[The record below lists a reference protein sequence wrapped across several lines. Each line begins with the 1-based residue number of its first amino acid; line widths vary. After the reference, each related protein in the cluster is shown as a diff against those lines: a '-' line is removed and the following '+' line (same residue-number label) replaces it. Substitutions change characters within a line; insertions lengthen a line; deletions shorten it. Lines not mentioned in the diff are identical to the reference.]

1 VSSVGAGAE
10 ESDTPD
16 VSSSRRPRSGV
27 HLLRSAYLRLPFR
40 WQERA
45 APLVRAARRVRAGR
59 VSLAQ
64 LAFIG
69 GISVLAVVLFVTALV
84 LSLTGASGGITAL
97 TWVATLACALVA
109 GHRWG
114 WLTRPS
120 SVETGPRVVR
130 RAPTATEVKDQSQ
143 RFAEA
148 ARVIHA
154 AAESVPEITPDRI
167 LPPPAGTPWVAIVV
181 PAYNEK
187 RFLADCLRSIQ
198 QQSFGDWECVIV
210 DDAST
215 DTTADIA
222 LRYVE
227 RDDRFSLV
235 QHTFNQ
241 GLAAA
246 RNTGLAHVRAPLVTF
261 LDGDDLMTS
270 QSLADRVE
278 AFQRHLTNDLAG
290 VFCGV
295 MNAPEEVTLEELE
308 PSYEMRQRDQQMVD
322 IATSEGVCPFAVHQP
337 LIRTDLVRHLGAFD
351 ESFHHGAEDYDF
363 WIRVLRAGYHF
374 QPSETL
380 SVIYRQRRGSMVREK
395 ITQHYEACRRILDK
409 LDQPWDD
416 APPRTLHAPL
426 PVTEPL
432 GVFQRRLVLAERA
445 IRWTGL
451 AVATGNPDAALA
463 LLRQMD
469 PHVPAFAMRH
479 FDIEST
485 IRKGVKRAWGAAD
498 DAFIAGYLPQIH
510 SLGQDVRRYLSF
522 RGQAQTAAAPP
533 VVEAVGTGEGV
544 LLCPASLPQA
554 LTMADLA
561 ASSPALK
568 GAVFLTLDE
577 IAGDQ
582 GAHSFLEERGLAP
595 LRLRQAVN
603 TELTAHTLVV
613 ADPCTVF
620 TQTLAERAQ
629 AKGMRVLRLA
639 DTGPESLVEESASS
653 VRALP
658 SVPAAEVSSLTVSP
672 DQPRIP
678 LSSLAGLVRAS
689 LSQKQVAGLSKEERR
704 ELPFDADKMRAF
716 KDAYKGERCVII
728 GNGPSLNK
736 LDLSLM
742 KDTPTFAVNGIF
754 YAAESMGFDPTFYVV
769 EDTAVMADNTE
780 QIRAYRAHH
789 KLFPAEYRTYIGESD
804 EVTYFRMNRGFYSEA
819 SPHYSVPRFSTDA
832 AKRVYCGQSVTIIN
846 LQLAYHF
853 GFTEVA
859 LIGMDFSYNIPD
871 SVIKEGMV
879 FTSTEAD
886 ENHFHPDYFG
896 PGKKWKDPK
905 LDRVLINYEQAK
917 LFYEADGRRI
927 VNATAGGNLHVFDR
941 VDYDRWLA

>member
-1 VSSVGAGAE
+1 M
-10 ESDTPD
+10 P
-16 VSSSRRPRSGV
+16 
-27 HLLRSAYLRLPFR
+27 YR

-45 APLVRAARRVRAGR
+45 AGLVRAGR
-59 VSLAQ
+59 RIKAGRVSRRKLAA
-64 LAFIG
+64 LGASTG
-69 GISVLAVVLFVTALV
+69 LSGVLLIVGLV
-84 LSLTGASGGITAL
+84 LLLTGANRAL
-97 TWVATLACALVA
+97 TAAVWLATVALSLVA
-109 GHRWG
+109 AHLWE
-114 WLTRPS
+114 WIARPS
-120 SVETGPRVVR
+120 SLDKGSSWVLH
-130 RAPTATEVKDQSQ
+130 RAPSAEEVKDHSQ

-154 AAESVPEITPDRI
+154 AAESVPELGLDRI
-167 LPPPAGTPWVAIVV
+167 LPPAAGTPWVAIVV
-181 PAYNEK
+181 PAFNES

-198 QQSFGDWECVIV
+198 QQTFGDWECVIV

-222 LRYVE
+222 LRFVE

-235 QHTFNQ
+235 QHAFNQ

-261 LDGDDLMTS
+261 IDGDDLMTS
-270 QSLADRVE
+270 RSLADRVE
-278 AFQRHLTNDLAG
+278 AFQRHAANDLAG

-295 MNAPEEVTLEELE
+295 MTAPEEVTLDGLE
-308 PSYEMRQRDQQMVD
+308 AAYEMSPSHRQMVD

-337 LIRTDLVRHLGAFD
+337 LTRTDLVRHIGAFD
-351 ESFHHGAEDYDF
+351 ETFRHGAEDYDF
-363 WIRVLRAGYHF
+363 WVRVLRAGYHF
-374 QPSETL
+374 QPSDAMT
-380 SVIYRQRRGSMVREK
+380 VVYRQRRGSMVREK
-395 ITQHYEACRRILDK
+395 ITEHYEACQRILDK
-409 LDQPWDD
+409 LDQPWTD
-416 APPRTLHAPL
+416 APPRAAHGPL

-432 GVFQRRLVLAERA
+432 GVFQRRLILAERA

-451 AVATGNPDAALA
+451 AVATGNPEAALA
-463 LLRQMD
+463 LLRQMQ

-479 FDIEST
+479 FDIERT

-498 DAFIAGYLPQIH
+498 DSFISGYLPQIA
-510 SLGQDVRRYLSF
+510 SLAQDVTRFLAF
-522 RGQAQTAAAPP
+522 QGQSTNIVAPVSALTETLP
-533 VVEAVGTGEGV
+533 GEGV

-554 LTMADLA
+554 TAMADLVQR
-561 ASSPALK
+561 SPGLR
-568 GAVFLTLDE
+568 GARFVTLDD

-582 GAHSFLEERGLAP
+582 GAHQHLVARGLAP
-595 LRLRQAVN
+595 LRLRAAVN
-603 TELTAHTLVV
+603 TDDTATTLVV
-613 ADPCTVF
+613 ADPATVF
-620 TQTLAERAQ
+620 TVSLAERAA
-629 AKGMRVLRLA
+629 AKGMRVLRL
-639 DTGPESLVEESASS
+639 THEGPDSLVEESASS
-653 VRALP
+653 VRGW
-658 SVPAAEVSSLTVSP
+658 PAITPAELAELRPDP
-672 DQPRIP
+672 DQPHIP
-678 LSSLAGLVRAS
+678 VGNLAGLVRAT
-689 LSQKQVAGLSKEERR
+689 LSQKQVMALSKEERR

-716 KDAYKGERCVII
+716 KDAFKGERCVII

-736 LDLSLM
+736 LDLSAM
-742 KDTPTFAVNGIF
+742 RDTPTFAVNGIF

-780 QIRAYRAHH
+780 QIRAYRAKH
-789 KLFPAEYRTYIGESD
+789 KLFPAEYRQYVGESE

-853 GFTEVA
+853 GFSEVA
-859 LIGMDFSYNIPD
+859 LIGMDFSYNIPS

-941 VDYDRWLA
+941 VDYDRWLG

>member
-1 VSSVGAGAE
+1 VSKARLALIGAA
-10 ESDTPD
+10 
-16 VSSSRRPRSGV
+16 
-27 HLLRSAYLRLPFR
+27 
-40 WQERA
+40 
-45 APLVRAARRVRAGR
+45 
-59 VSLAQ
+59 SL
-64 LAFIG
+64 
-69 GISVLAVVLFVTALV
+69 LAVVLVVTALV
-84 LSLTGASGGITAL
+84 LALTGASGGATAL
-97 TWVATLACALVA
+97 TWVLALGVSLFA
-109 GHRWG
+109 GHQWG

-120 SVETGPRVVR
+120 SYDSGPRLIAR
-130 RAPTATEVKDQSQ
+130 PPTATEVKDQSQ

-154 AAESVPEITPDRI
+154 AAESVPEIGLDRI
-167 LPPPAGTPWVAIVV
+167 LPPAAGTPWVAIVV
-181 PAYNEK
+181 PAFNEK

-222 LRYVE
+222 LKFVE

-246 RNTGLAHVRAPLVTF
+246 RNTGLSHVRAPLVTF

-278 AFQRHLTNDLAG
+278 AFQRYVSNDLAG
-290 VFCGV
+290 VFCGA
-295 MNAPEEVTLEELE
+295 MNAPEEITLEELE
-308 PSYEMRQRDQQMVD
+308 PSYEMRASHQHMVD

-337 LIRTDLVRHLGAFD
+337 LVRTDLVRHLGAFD
-351 ESFHHGAEDYDF
+351 ETFRHGAEDYDF

-395 ITQHYEACRRILDK
+395 ITQHYEACQRILDK
-409 LDQPWDD
+409 LDRPWED
-416 APPRTLHAPL
+416 APPRAQHGPL

-451 AVATGNPDAALA
+451 AVATGNPEAALA

-479 FDIEST
+479 FDIEGT
-485 IRKGVKRAWGAAD
+485 IRKGVKRAWGVAD
-498 DAFIAGYLPQIH
+498 DAMIAGYRPQIA
-510 SLGQDVRRYLSF
+510 SLGQDVTRYLSF
-522 RGQAQTAAAPP
+522 RGQSTGLAPDAP
-533 VVEAVGTGEGV
+533 GSALVPGDGV
-544 LLCPASLPQA
+544 LLCPSSLPQA
-554 LTMADLA
+554 VVMAQAVEDGLV
-561 ASSPALK
+561 
-568 GAVFLTLDE
+568 GATFLTLDE

-582 GAHSFLEERGLAP
+582 GAHEYLTSRGLNP
-595 LRLRQAVN
+595 LRLRAAVN
-603 TELTAHTLVV
+603 ADLTASTLVV
-613 ADPCTVF
+613 ADPSTVF
-620 TQTLAERAQ
+620 TQKLAERAESR
-629 AKGMRVLRLA
+629 GMRVLRL
-639 DTGPESLVEESASS
+639 THEGPESLVEESASS
-653 VRALP
+653 VRQWP
-658 SVPAAEVSSLTVSP
+658 PISPAELVTLTAGA

-678 LSSLAGLVRAS
+678 LSSLAGLVRAT
-689 LSQKQVAGLSKEERR
+689 LSQKQVMGLSKEERR
-704 ELPFDADKMRAF
+704 ELPFDADKMRAL
-716 KDAYKGERCVII
+716 KDAFKGERCVII

-736 LDLSLM
+736 LDLSKM
-742 KDTPTFAVNGIF
+742 ADTATFAVNGIF
-754 YAAESMGFDPTFYVV
+754 YAAEKMGFDPTFYVV

-780 QIRAYRAHH
+780 QIREYKAKH
-789 KLFPAEYRTYIGESD
+789 KLFPAEYRSYIGEGD
-804 EVTYFRMNRGFYSEA
+804 EITYFRMNRGFYSEA

-859 LIGMDFSYNIPD
+859 LIGMDFSYNIPA

-941 VDYDRWLA
+941 VDYDRWLG